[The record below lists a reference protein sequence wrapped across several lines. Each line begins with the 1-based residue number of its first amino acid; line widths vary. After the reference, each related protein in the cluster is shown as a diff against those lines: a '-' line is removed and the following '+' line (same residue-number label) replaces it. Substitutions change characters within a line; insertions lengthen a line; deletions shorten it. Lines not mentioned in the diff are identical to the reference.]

1 MKSNISTEEKLLLEA
16 KKEFL
21 ERGFERASMVNVAKR
36 ANVSHATFHY
46 YFRTK
51 EQLFER
57 ICADKMN
64 RFFETFNKSFKN
76 GETDIVSKIVSAV
89 GIQFDALTEIP
100 QLPLFI
106 MNEII
111 ANEKRAEQF
120 QAKIIEIAQEHLEP
134 MQEMVDEA
142 IRKGEIA
149 QIRLLDLMWDIM
161 ALNLSAFMI
170 LPFGA
175 PIAKKLLSEN
185 KKTFLQNRRQ
195 ENIDLIRRR
204 LTVEPATL

>member
-21 ERGFERASMVNVAKR
+21 EKGFERASMVNVAKR

-57 ICADKMN
+57 ICTDKMDH
-64 RFFETFNKSFKN
+64 FFNVLNNSFKN

-89 GIQFDALTEIP
+89 GTQFDALCETP
-100 QLPLFI
+100 QLPMFI
-106 MNEII
+106 LNEII
-111 ANEKRAEQF
+111 ANEKRAEMF
-120 QAKIIEIAQEHLEP
+120 RTKIIEFTQEHLEP
-134 MQEMVDEA
+134 MQEMVDTA
-142 IRKGEIA
+142 IKRGEIA
-149 QIRLLDLMWDIM
+149 QIRLIDLMWDIL
-161 ALNLSAFMI
+161 ALNLAAFMI
-170 LPFGA
+170 LPFAA
-175 PIAKKLLSEN
+175 PIAKRLLDEN

-204 LTVEPATL
+204 LTVA

>member
-21 ERGFERASMVNVAKR
+21 EKGFERASMVNVAKR

-57 ICADKMN
+57 ICTDKMN
-64 RFFETFNKSFKN
+64 HFFNVFNNSFKN

-89 GIQFDALTEIP
+89 GTQFDALCETP
-100 QLPLFI
+100 QLPMFI
-106 MNEII
+106 LNEII
-111 ANEKRAEQF
+111 ANEKRAEMF
-120 QAKIIEIAQEHLEP
+120 RTKIIEFTQEHLEP
-134 MQEMVDEA
+134 MQEMVDTA
-142 IRKGEIA
+142 IKRGEIA
-149 QIRLLDLMWDIM
+149 QIRLIDLMWDIL
-161 ALNLSAFMI
+161 ALNLAAFMI
-170 LPFGA
+170 LPFAA
-175 PIAKKLLSEN
+175 PIAKRLLDEN

-204 LTVEPATL
+204 LTVA

>member
-21 ERGFERASMVNVAKR
+21 EKGFERASMVNVAKR

-57 ICADKMN
+57 ICTDKMN
-64 RFFETFNKSFKN
+64 HFFNVFNNSFRN

-89 GIQFDALTEIP
+89 GTQFDALCETP
-100 QLPLFI
+100 QLPMFI
-106 MNEII
+106 LNEII
-111 ANEKRAEQF
+111 ANEKRAEMF
-120 QAKIIEIAQEHLEP
+120 RTKIIEFTQEHLEP
-134 MQEMVDEA
+134 MQEMVDTA
-142 IRKGEIA
+142 IKRGEIA
-149 QIRLLDLMWDIM
+149 QIRLIDLMWDIL
-161 ALNLSAFMI
+161 ALNLAAFMI
-170 LPFGA
+170 LPFAA
-175 PIAKKLLSEN
+175 PIAKRLLDEN

-204 LTVEPATL
+204 LTVA

>member
-21 ERGFERASMVNVAKR
+21 EKGFERASMVNVAKR

-57 ICADKMN
+57 ICTDKMDH
-64 RFFETFNKSFKN
+64 FFNVFNNSFKN

-89 GIQFDALTEIP
+89 GTQFDALCETP
-100 QLPLFI
+100 QLPMFI
-106 MNEII
+106 LNEII
-111 ANEKRAEQF
+111 ANEKRAEMF
-120 QAKIIEIAQEHLEP
+120 RTKIIEFTQEHLEP
-134 MQEMVDEA
+134 MQEMVDTA
-142 IRKGEIA
+142 IKRGEIA
-149 QIRLLDLMWDIM
+149 QIRLIDLMWDIL
-161 ALNLSAFMI
+161 ALNLAAFMI
-170 LPFGA
+170 LPFAA
-175 PIAKKLLSEN
+175 PIAKRLLDEN

-204 LTVEPATL
+204 LTVA